1 MEDLGEQVGRKL
13 ACAVGSDLPSGTAPP
28 ADSTP
33 LDLAALSKEFFWL
46 PWLAG
51 DRDPTASTRGQ
62 AAQICFDA
70 EPERGAWDRIVLAN
84 SSASDRSVFDFRR

>member
-33 LDLAALSKEFFWL
+33 LRRLKFLPTHKGGVMLEAKYFHELAVKNRFG
-46 PWLAG
+46 G
-51 DRDPTASTRGQ
+51 DRFQLKLVLPLST
-62 AAQICFDA
+62 
-70 EPERGAWDRIVLAN
+70 
-84 SSASDRSVFDFRR
+84 VFGP